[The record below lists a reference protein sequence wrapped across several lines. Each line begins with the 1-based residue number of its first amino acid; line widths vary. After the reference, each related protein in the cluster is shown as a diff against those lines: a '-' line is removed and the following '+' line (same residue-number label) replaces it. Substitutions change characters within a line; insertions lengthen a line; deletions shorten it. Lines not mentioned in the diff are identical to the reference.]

1 VAGRAKKELAES
13 EVAKGEG
20 GAAAAAAAEGGNGE
34 MVWVSSFVPLSLCP
48 ILDHKA
54 CSQANGH
61 SET

>member
-20 GAAAAAAAEGGNGE
+20 GAKGGNGE

-54 CSQANGH
+54 WA
-61 SET
+61 